1 MNRPATLATPTI
13 LTIMPDFG
21 SGPFLWINRSGDD
34 TQGVGPNCCSFKSA
48 CDIHP
53 MSEALL
59 GDFSA
64 WVLEFERADRMP
76 GDAWDKLAL
85 DWTRF
90 HARGMELAVRLKTEV
105 GAAFRVIYEKPV
117 EDPGRRSDERREILD
132 DGRIVTLASRAIL
145 CRAPF
150 GRLVDTIVSGGQA
163 GADRAALDWA
173 LEHNYR
179 QGGWCPKGRK
189 AEDGV
194 IDTRYQLR
202 ETDSEGYRQRTKLN
216 VRDSDGTLIVNIG
229 ELNGGSLATLN
240 FCHSMDKPVLVAALD
255 AGITPLVV
263 RQVVD
268 WVREQPIRT
277 LNIAGPRESKCP
289 GIYRLTHELLDSVA
303 STSREEF
310 RARRE
315 HRP

>member
-1 MNRPATLATPTI
+1 MNGPTSTPII

-21 SGPFLWINRSGDD
+21 FGPFLWIDRSGED
-34 TQGVGPNCCSFKSA
+34 TRGVGGNCCSFQSA
-48 CDIHP
+48 CGNHP
-53 MSEALL
+53 MSEVLL

-64 WVLEFERADRMP
+64 WVQEFERADWMP
-76 GDAWDKLAL
+76 GEAGHKLAL
-85 DWTRF
+85 DWPRF
-90 HARGMELAVRLKTEV
+90 HERGLELAVRLKTEV
-105 GAAFRVIYEKPV
+105 GSNFRVIYEKPY
-117 EDPGRRSDERREILD
+117 EDPGRRCQERREVLD
-132 DGRIVTLASRAIL
+132 DGRIVPLPSRAIL
-145 CRAPF
+145 NRAPF
-150 GRLVDTIVSGGQA
+150 GHLVDTIVSGGQA

-194 IDTRYQLR
+194 IDSRYQLR
-202 ETDSEGYRQRTKLN
+202 ETESDGYRQRTKLN

-229 ELNGGSLATLN
+229 ELGGGSLATLN
-240 FCHSMDKPVLVAALD
+240 FCHSMDKPVLVAPLD
-255 AGITPLVV
+255 DGATPVVV
-263 RQVVD
+263 RQVIA
-268 WVREQPIRT
+268 WVREEPIAT
-277 LNIAGPRESKCP
+277 LNVAGPRESKRP
-289 GIYRLTHELLDSVA
+289 GIYRLTRKLLDAVA

>member
-1 MNRPATLATPTI
+1 MATPTI

-34 TQGVGPNCCSFKSA
+34 TQGVGPNCCSFQSA
-48 CDIHP
+48 CENHP

-59 GDFSA
+59 DDFSA
-64 WVLEFERADRMP
+64 WVLEFERAEWMT
-76 GDAWDKLAL
+76 GEAQGKLAL
-85 DWTRF
+85 DWPRF
-90 HARGMELAVRLKTEV
+90 HERGLELAVRLKTEV
-105 GAAFRVIYEKPV
+105 GSNFRVIYEKPY
-117 EDPGRRSDERREILD
+117 EDPGRRCEERREVLE
-132 DGRIVTLASRAIL
+132 DGRIVPLPSRAIL
-145 CRAPF
+145 NRATF

-173 LEHNYR
+173 LEHNHYR
-179 QGGWCPKGRK
+179 HGGWCPKGRK

-194 IDTRYQLR
+194 IDTRYRLR

-240 FCHSMDKPVLVAALD
+240 FCHSMDKPVLVVPLD
-255 AGITPLVV
+255 EGVTPVAV
-263 RQVVD
+263 RQVID
-268 WVREQPIRT
+268 WVRTEPIAT

-289 GIYRLTHELLDSVA
+289 GIYRLTRELLDAVA

-315 HRP
+315 LRP

>member
-1 MNRPATLATPTI
+1 MATLTI

-21 SGPFLWINRSGDD
+21 IGPFLWINRSGDD
-34 TQGVGPNCCSFKSA
+34 TQGIGSNCCSFQSA
-48 CDIHP
+48 CENHP

-64 WVLEFERADRMP
+64 WVREFERADRMP
-76 GDAWDKLAL
+76 GEAWDKLAL

-90 HARGMELAVRLKTEV
+90 HARGMELAMRLKTEV
-105 GAAFRVIYEKPV
+105 GTGCRVIYQKPV
-117 EDPGRRSDERREILD
+117 EDPGYRRDQRREILD
-132 DGRIVTLASRAIL
+132 DGRIATLVSRAIVF
-145 CRAPF
+145 RMTF
-150 GRLVDTIVSGGQA
+150 GQLVEAIVSGGQS
-163 GADRAALDWA
+163 GVDRAALDWA

-194 IDTRYQLR
+194 IDRRYGLR
-202 ETDSEGYRQRTKLN
+202 ETDSDGYRQRTKLN

-263 RQVVD
+263 RQVID
-268 WVREQPIRT
+268 WIREQPIST

-289 GIYRLTHELLDSVA
+289 GIYGLTHELLDAVA

-310 RARRE
+310 RA
-315 HRP
+315 P